1 MEKEHA
7 LTSGSLDSIVVDVV
21 IDVSRAFE
29 DQIAVE
35 RAGDDI
41 FFKEG
46 SASVADV
53 NTVAE
58 GCSDL
63 IEENMRVSVAV
74 DPDSYFFVEFDHII
88 PDF

>member
-1 MEKEHA
+1 M
-7 LTSGSLDSIVVDVV
+7 
-21 IDVSRAFE
+21 
-29 DQIAVE
+29 
-35 RAGDDI
+35 
-41 FFKEG
+41 
-46 SASVADV
+46 

-88 PDF
+88 PDFWFVSGPPDQHPSFFVLGNQIKSEDRPTLPILPGPTA